1 MLGRFAHRPRQV
13 VIVMVIVAAALA
25 GLVVT
30 GPTAGAAP
38 LPGAPVVVPDA
49 TGDAAIDHWSDP
61 NGPIDE
67 PRADLTSASIQIG
80 PGELQVAATVA
91 QFTDPTQ
98 DFSWTH
104 QGTWTELR
112 WWIDATADGYTDYLV
127 IYLYQ
132 PFNQFGLYA
141 VMADVRNGRQ
151 CPGRPS
157 FDAAARRYVA
167 SFALSCTTSRQ
178 MRVLARMDWDLDP
191 WNHSLG
197 TAFDFALDQPN
208 WSVGSYNWSDRAVR
222 VGVRADRPAVFR
234 SGTWYLRSGVGSTD
248 RTTATFRFGRATDI
262 PIFCD
267 WDGDGD
273 RTPGVFRDGRWYIR
287 NSNTG
292 PVVKSFTF
300 GRAGDRPVCGNWP
313 TPGASPRADH
323 PGVYR
328 AGVWYLRY
336 SLSTGSA
343 NHSLRW
349 GDSLSRPVVGDWD
362 GDGWDQPGLFRAGR
376 WQLLDTFWSLVDL
389 SKIKT
394 FSFGQSG
401 DVPVV
406 GDWNRDGLSTV
417 GVKRG
422 TKWYVSNVLGP
433 PTSSTFSYG
442 LATDRPVVWR

>member
-1 MLGRFAHRPRQV
+1 
-13 VIVMVIVAAALA
+13 
-25 GLVVT
+25 
-30 GPTAGAAP
+30 
-38 LPGAPVVVPDA
+38 
-49 TGDAAIDHWSDP
+49 
-61 NGPIDE
+61 
-67 PRADLTSASIQIG
+67 
-80 PGELQVAATVA
+80 
-91 QFTDPTQ
+91 
-98 DFSWTH
+98 
-104 QGTWTELR
+104 
-112 WWIDATADGYTDYLV
+112 
-127 IYLYQ
+127 
-132 PFNQFGLYA
+132 
-141 VMADVRNGRQ
+141 
-151 CPGRPS
+151 
-157 FDAAARRYVA
+157 
-167 SFALSCTTSRQ
+167 
-178 MRVLARMDWDLDP
+178 
-191 WNHSLG
+191 
-197 TAFDFALDQPN
+197 
-208 WSVGSYNWSDRAVR
+208 
-222 VGVRADRPAVFR
+222 VFR

-262 PIFCD
+262 PILCD

-273 RTPGVFRDGRWYIR
+273 RTPGVFRAGRWYIR

-406 GDWNRDGLSTV
+406 GDWNRDGLPTV